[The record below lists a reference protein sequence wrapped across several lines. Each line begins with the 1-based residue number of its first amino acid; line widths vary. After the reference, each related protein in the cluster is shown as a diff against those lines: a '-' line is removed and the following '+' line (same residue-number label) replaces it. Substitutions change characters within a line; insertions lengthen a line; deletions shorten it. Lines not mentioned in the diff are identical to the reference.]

1 MKEIKTNVKLK
12 AVKLFLSGDTLDEIA
27 QHLGI
32 AKGSVVNIV
41 DDFRNGFLPAPPGMT
56 EYVDE
61 MRHLVVDLKKQQTT
75 VAEVKSCLK
84 LHAKLQ
90 AMGINS
96 EVAEQWLDIC
106 QGIASPTVSNDQFVQ
121 SALELAEIT
130 SANDLSYKSLVQD
143 YNEKLKISKKLG
155 IEIQQQR
162 EEIAKL
168 KLEYK
173 EKKEQS
179 TSELNSITKAIA
191 TAQDSFAAQKDQLK
205 LELEQYLAQNKLS
218 WEKVN
223 AAVALLSVE
232 LGKKGLSQEGIGQ
245 LSKQIASAGSLF
257 VAVKQLEKE
266 RDRLQSEVNQLAQE
280 KNAYA
285 SSVSNL
291 EHVNQKLC
299 NSIFE
304 KAHERDQLNTEIE
317 SRKSYLEQLN
327 QTIAL
332 NIHDI
337 YISNLI
343 IGLLILSDSLSDY
356 DLDQLAGLMLAV
368 RQLRLGEGIKEIRDN
383 EGNAMCLCPVPKILT
398 NLATYDVDFSKVKDT
413 LASYLMPIV
422 KERFVSRQEYEM
434 AKANHQLD
442 LLEAQQSAQI
452 AVYKAM
458 GLL

>member
-1 MKEIKTNVKLK
+1 MKEIKTNIKLK

-205 LELEQYLAQNKLS
+205 LELEQYLAQNKLD
-218 WEKVN
+218 WQKVN
-223 AAVALLSVE
+223 TAVALLNT
-232 LGKKGLSQEGIGQ
+232 GLSDVGLTQEAIGK
-245 LSKQIASAGSLF
+245 LSKQIAAAGSLLTTTKKLEQQRDTLHLE
-257 VAVKQLEKE
+257 VDQLVEE
-266 RDRLQSEVNQLAQE
+266 QNNYTHGVNQLKAMNQSLFDSLAE
-280 KNAYA
+280 KGSKGLKLDAEIQSRSALLMELNKT
-285 SSVSNL
+285 VSL
-291 EHVNQKLC
+291 MHTEMSLMFDDLY
-299 NSIFE
+299 I
-304 KAHERDQLNTEIE
+304 AH
-317 SRKSYLEQLN
+317 
-327 QTIAL
+327 
-332 NIHDI
+332 
-337 YISNLI
+337 LI
-343 IGLLILSDSLSDY
+343 ITFLFNANTLNDH
-356 DLDQLAGLMLAV
+356 DLDRLVGLMVGL
-368 RQLRLGEGIKEIRDN
+368 RQKRLGVG
-383 EGNAMCLCPVPKILT
+383 PKQ
-398 NLATYDVDFSKVKDT
+398 VKDASGKIVCECQVPAIHSSLDAYNVDIDQIREE
-413 LASYLMPIV
+413 LAFYLMPLV
-422 KERFVSRQEYEM
+422 KDKFVSKWDYEM
-434 AKANHQLD
+434 AKL
-442 LLEAQQSAQI
+442 
-452 AVYKAM
+452 
-458 GLL
+458 GW